1 MLMLFTHCDGFA
13 SHAQVLALLNRI
25 GRSKALPEDLLPFLR
40 HAIQLLTAHGDDL
53 LVRPAEDDAQTRMG
67 VVRKLLQCSVKPMT
81 DTGAAL
87 QCPLS
92 EDVRKSLELACE
104 RKKAEIMHGRC
115 ITDYTKASTQART
128 RTHTS
133 THARTHSLSHSL
145 TYTHTY
151 ARTYTHTRTHRTEQQ
166 LCAGGRSPTS

>member
-1 MLMLFTHCDGFA
+1 VCLDQDAKEHLPSVLMLFTHCDGFA

-53 LVRPAEDDAQTRMG
+53 LVLPAEDDAQRRMG

-115 ITDYTKASTQART
+115 ITDYTNASTQART
-128 RTHTS
+128 RTS
-133 THARTHSLSHSL
+133 MHARTHTLTHSL
-145 TYTHTY
+145 TYTHIH
-151 ARTYTHTRTHRTEQQ
+151 THIHAHPHTQD
-166 LCAGGRSPTS
+166 

>member
-1 MLMLFTHCDGFA
+1 MLFTHCDGFA

-25 GRSKALPEDLLPFLR
+25 GRSKALPEDFPPFLR

-53 LVRPAEDDAQTRMG
+53 LVLPAEDDAQRRMG

-104 RKKAEIMHGRC
+104 RKKAEIMHGLC
-115 ITDYTKASTQART
+115 ITDYTKNERTRAHTQAR
-128 RTHTS
+128 
-133 THARTHSLSHSL
+133 THARTHSLTLSR
-145 TYTHTY
+145 THTY
-151 ARTYTHTRTHRTEQQ
+151 TRKYTHPHTQD
-166 LCAGGRSPTS
+166 

>member
-1 MLMLFTHCDGFA
+1 VLMLFTHCDGFA

-53 LVRPAEDDAQTRMG
+53 LVLPAEDDAQRRMG

-115 ITDYTKASTQART
+115 ITDYTNASTQART
-128 RTHTS
+128 RTS
-133 THARTHSLSHSL
+133 MHARTHTLTHSL
-145 TYTHTY
+145 TYTHIH
-151 ARTYTHTRTHRTEQQ
+151 THIHAHPHTQD
-166 LCAGGRSPTS
+166 

>member
-1 MLMLFTHCDGFA
+1 MCLDQDAKEHLPSVLMLFTHCDGFA

-115 ITDYTKASTQART
+115 ITDYTNASTQART
-128 RTHTS
+128 RTS
-133 THARTHSLSHSL
+133 MHARTHTLTHSL
-145 TYTHTY
+145 TYTHIH
-151 ARTYTHTRTHRTEQQ
+151 THIHAHPHTQD
-166 LCAGGRSPTS
+166 

>member
-53 LVRPAEDDAQTRMG
+53 LVLPAEDDAQRRMG

-115 ITDYTKASTQART
+115 ITDYTNASTQART
-128 RTHTS
+128 RTS
-133 THARTHSLSHSL
+133 MHARTHTLTHSL
-145 TYTHTY
+145 TYTHIH
-151 ARTYTHTRTHRTEQQ
+151 THIHAHPHTQD
-166 LCAGGRSPTS
+166 